1 MALALNLVL
10 VVLAQHLQFLAHQ
23 HITLEAVVALE
34 LPKAHLLALVAM
46 VVAVRVMST
55 LLHLELQIQAVAEV
69 ELVMALVKS
78 LALAVL
84 A

>member
-1 MALALNLVL
+1 MALALNLAL
-10 VVLAQHLQFLAHQ
+10 VVLAQHLHFLAHQ
-23 HITLEAVVALE
+23 HITLVAVVALE
-34 LPKAHLLALVAM
+34 LLKAHLLALVEQA
-46 VVAVRVMST
+46 VAVRVMSI
-55 LLHLELQIQAVAEV
+55 LLHLELPIQAVEAV